1 MYFCFQD
8 EKFGIK
14 FPQEARC
21 FILKPGT
28 HHIKVSPDK
37 KKHRDIYVRLL
48 SKSSFEVENL
58 RWAAKCWKKFA
69 LFQYK

>member
-8 EKFGIK
+8 ETFDIK

-28 HHIKVSPDK
+28 HHIKVSHDED
-37 KKHRDIYVRLL
+37 KHRDIYVRLL
-48 SKSSFEVENL
+48 SKSSFKIE
-58 RWAAKCWKKFA
+58 KKTKLSF
-69 LFQYK
+69 